1 MATESSDTQGYDA
14 LAPSQALGSRTKKR
28 RNNRKKG
35 PPSNNGA
42 TEVATHEEGIS
53 DPPVAA
59 AAAAVSAK
67 GPPHQNQRKGSTT
80 RGGDRPPEAVAS
92 GPMTATSTKGDPST
106 SSASQQT
113 SSEAQGSKK
122 KLSNRRGRKTTK
134 TNELSAVE
142 TTEESV
148 SDQPKQPAQRNQST
162 KKKNNRKR
170 YPWRRFVPSGTV
182 DPITLES
189 LISLE
194 YPPFALM
201 ANAPYDPV
209 PVWPVPEENQ
219 QASGDSEPPSALQ
232 PSTIDVEELNRRR
245 IAEQWGT
252 QLASEGSVLGVGT
265 EANKTSTTEQMPAS
279 ASASSIDPSKRHYN
293 LYDGRALAYYIVSQ
307 LQFIDPLNRR
317 DLTRPELLNLDAYL
331 RKHGFQDLNV
341 TDAYD
346 AKGVTISSAGAAA
359 TTAQGRADIMQQ
371 LARNLLNS
379 LFGGQSV
386 SATPRPTTRPSS
398 LQQQYAAIQQQEQQQ
413 QQQHRPRQLGRNGGQ
428 QQQQQ
433 QQPVHSTLNPDAISF
448 DGGFYYSGDGGLV
461 VIDDDENVGM
471 RGGNY
476 GSSGGNNQGNGV
488 AGRGSSTSPFYSA
501 SHIAARYGSGFVSG
515 SSAEAFP
522 ELPTPAAA
530 ARTNQT
536 AEPTASAAKGGQSTA
551 RAAPKPS
558 KTLARITGAVKK
570 TSPEEELKQW
580 KAREEA
586 RKRAMMGSLSFGVD
600 ASAMGS
606 SQQGVLNP
614 PPGLSTGLST
624 ADVSDEKL
632 QRNKAFADAL
642 GVKPATL
649 RQNLNSG
656 WARPTGT
663 AATLDEFG
671 NELNVV
677 IYPDALLSQARDRMS
692 LALKVEKKW
701 KAFLVDDKAASLP
714 LYPMD
719 RATRIFVH
727 HYSDFWNL
735 KTESFDPEPR
745 RYIHC
750 VKLPETHMPHPLL
763 SDAARKWRGPAAA
776 VSTVSLAD
784 LPRGPSAS
792 LVHSQQTA
800 GEPSKS
806 REIPPPP
813 ERVPLPLQP
822 RTLAPGEQKEETRSL
837 GLLAVNEHDEEPL
850 ASSRFTSLIEERE
863 RPKISL
869 AKRTVPLELPP
880 FQPRAMESNSEA
892 EIQQRRARLTELERR
907 KKEAEERKRRALED
921 VFASDDEDD
930 ETADAASNGSDW
942 DEPEAVYQGSDSE
955 E

>member
-1 MATESSDTQGYDA
+1 MATEPSETQGYDA
-14 LAPSQALGSRTKKR
+14 LAPSQALGSRTKKK

-35 PPSNNGA
+35 PPSNNGTAEAA
-42 TEVATHEEGIS
+42 TYEEGIS
-53 DPPVAA
+53 DPPAA
-59 AAAAVSAK
+59 AAASNK
-67 GPPHQNQRKGSTT
+67 KPPPQNRRKGNET
-80 RGGDRPPEAVAS
+80 RGGNTQPEVDLL
-92 GPMTATSTKGDPST
+92 GQMPTAPATGDPSM

-113 SSEAQGSKK
+113 SLQAQGPKK
-122 KLSNRRGRKTTK
+122 NAKLRNRRGPKNPINHERG
-134 TNELSAVE
+134 AVE
-142 TTEESV
+142 AIDESV
-148 SDQPKQPAQRNQST
+148 SDQPKQHQLQLLRTQPK

-170 YPWRRFVPSGTV
+170 YPWRKFVPSGTV

-209 PVWPVPEENQ
+209 PVWPIPEE
-219 QASGDSEPPSALQ
+219 SGDSEQQSLLQ
-232 PSTIDVEELNRRR
+232 PPTIDIEELNRRR

-252 QLASEGSVLGVGT
+252 RLGGEGGGGET
-265 EANKTSTTEQMPAS
+265 EASKTSTEQMA
-279 ASASSIDPSKRHYN
+279 ADPSKRHYN

-317 DLTRPELLNLDAYL
+317 DLTRPELLNLDVYL
-331 RKHGFQDLNV
+331 RRHGFQDLNV

-346 AKGVTISSAGAAA
+346 AKGVTISSAGAVA

-386 SATPRPTTRPSS
+386 SATPRPTQSSS
-398 LQQQYAAIQQQEQQQ
+398 LQQQYAALQIQEQQQ
-413 QQQHRPRQLGRNGGQ
+413 QQQRPRQQGRNDRQ
-428 QQQQQ
+428 QQQQRP
-433 QQPVHSTLNPDAISF
+433 QQPGYSTLNPEAASF
-448 DGGFYYSGDGGLV
+448 DGGFYYSEDGGII
-461 VIDDDENVGM
+461 VIDDDENLGM
-471 RGGNY
+471 RGGLL
-476 GSSGGNNQGNGV
+476 SASRGNNQSNGI
-488 AGRGSSTSPFYSA
+488 AGQGSSTNPFYSA
-501 SHIAARYGSGFVSG
+501 SHITARYGSGFVSG
-515 SSAEAFP
+515 SSADAFP

-530 ARTNQT
+530 RTNQT
-536 AEPTASAAKGGQSTA
+536 AESADQTAKGGQTTA
-551 RAAPKPS
+551 RSAPPKPS

-586 RKRAMMGSLSFGVD
+586 RKRAMMGTMSSGVNT
-600 ASAMGS
+600 AAIGS
-606 SQQGVLNP
+606 VQQSVLMP

-663 AATLDEFG
+663 SITLDEFG
-671 NELNVV
+671 NELNAV
-677 IYPDALLSQARDRMS
+677 IYPDALLTQARDRMG
-692 LALKVEKKW
+692 LVLKVEKKW

-750 VKLPETHMPHPLL
+750 VKLPETHMPRPLL
-763 SDAARKWRGPAAA
+763 SDAAREWRGPSA
-776 VSTVSLAD
+776 VPTVSLAD

-792 LVHSQQTA
+792 LANSQQTA

-822 RTLAPGEQKEETRSL
+822 RTLALGEHKEDIGSL
-837 GLLAVNEHDEEPL
+837 GVLDVNEHDGDIL
-850 ASSRFTSLIEERE
+850 ASGRFTSLAEGRE
-863 RPKISL
+863 RPKIAL

-880 FQPRAMESNSEA
+880 FQPRTIESNSEA
-892 EIQQRRARLTELERR
+892 EIQQRRARLTEIERR

-930 ETADAASNGSDW
+930 DTADAASTGSAW
-942 DEPEAVYQGSDSE
+942 EEPEAVYQGSDSDD
-955 E
+955 